1 MRELICIVCP
11 KGCRLSVDD
20 NFNVTGNGCNR
31 GIKYAIDELTNPTR
45 MITSTVKV
53 EGGKLS
59 RLPIVTSAPVPKNLV
74 FDVMKE
80 LNKVCVIAPVKV
92 KDVIL
97 KNVLNLGVDI
107 IATRDIDEDK

>member
-11 KGCRLSVDD
+11 KGCRLSVYD

-107 IATRDIDEDK
+107 VATRDIDEDK

>member
-1 MRELICIVCP
+1 MKELICIVCP
-11 KGCRLSVDD
+11 KGCRLTVDD
-20 NFNVTGNGCNR
+20 KLNVTGNGCNR

-59 RLPIVTSAPVPKNLV
+59 RLPVVTSAPVPKDLI

-80 LNKVCVIAPVKV
+80 INKISVVAPVKV
-92 KDVIL
+92 KAVVL

-107 IATRDIDEDK
+107 VATRDIDEE